1 MAYIPKAP
9 QWDSTFEFLK
19 NPYYFIQETCEAL
32 NTDIFQTRIG
42 LRKTFCLTGV
52 DAAKFFYNEENF
64 IRKGAMPEPLQATL
78 VGKGGV
84 QGLDGKKHRHRKR
97 MFLSFMTAPSIQNL
111 LQISERH
118 WMKAVRDWQGQKS
131 VRLYEQAQ
139 QILTLSVCEWTGVPV
154 KHSELSEK
162 TEILR
167 SMFDD
172 AGNFSRRHFRARA
185 RRKQAESWIGSL
197 ISEVREGKLKAAKD
211 SALYTVANF
220 KEEDGSLLPLRV
232 AAVELLNLLRPTVAV
247 SVFIL
252 FVAHA
257 LHYFPGHRTKISED
271 GKYAEFFIQEVRRF
285 YPFFPAIA
293 GVAAKNLRWNNVAIP
308 EGTRVLLDLN
318 GINHDP
324 ILWRDPESFYP
335 ERFKKWDGN
344 LYNFVPQGGGFQ
356 ETNHR
361 CPGEWITR
369 ELMKQAAHI
378 FSKEILYRVPEQ
390 DLKLRL
396 SRMPPIPSSH
406 FVISDVQYKPKTQ
419 DDLRDLRTI

>member
-1 MAYIPKAP
+1 M
-9 QWDSTFEFLK
+9 
-19 NPYYFIQETCEAL
+19 
-32 NTDIFQTRIG
+32 
-42 LRKTFCLTGV
+42 
-52 DAAKFFYNEENF
+52 
-64 IRKGAMPEPLQATL
+64 
-78 VGKGGV
+78 
-84 QGLDGKKHRHRKR
+84 DGKKHLHRKK

-118 WMKAVRDWQGQKS
+118 WMKALRNWQGQKT
-131 VRLYEQAQ
+131 VLLFEQSQ
-139 QILTLSVCEWTGVPV
+139 LILTMSACEWTGVPL
-154 KHSELSEK
+154 KHSELAEK
-162 TEILR
+162 AELLR

-172 AGNFSRRHFRARA
+172 AGSVSARHFRARA
-185 RRKQAESWIGSL
+185 RRKQAESWMSAL
-197 ISEVREGKLKAAKD
+197 IAEIREGKLKVPKD
-211 SALYTVANF
+211 SALYVVANF
-220 KEEDGSLLPLRV
+220 KEEDGNLLPLKI

-257 LHYFPGHRTKISED
+257 LHYFPGNRTKISED
-271 GKYAEFFIQEVRRF
+271 SSYADFFIQEVRRF

-293 GVAAKNLRWNNVAIP
+293 AIAAKNLRWNNVTIP
-308 EGTRVLLDLN
+308 QGARVLLDLN

-324 ILWRDPESFYP
+324 ILWHNPESFYP
-335 ERFKKWDGN
+335 DRFKKWDGS

-369 ELMKQAAHI
+369 ELMKQAATI

-390 DLKLRL
+390 DLTLRL

-419 DDLRDLRTI
+419 SDLRDFRTI